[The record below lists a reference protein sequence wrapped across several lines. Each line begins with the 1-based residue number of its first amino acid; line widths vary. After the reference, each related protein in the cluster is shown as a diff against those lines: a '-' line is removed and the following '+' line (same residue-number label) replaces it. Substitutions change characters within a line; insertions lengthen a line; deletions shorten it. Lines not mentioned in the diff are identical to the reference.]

1 MVFPSFSM
9 VFLDASEVV
18 MRCKTWCLDLEENK
32 VAEVYAEQI
41 KDRVLRFG
49 LEHPGSQ
56 ARRSSKG
63 HLIYIYRTV
72 CKCKYIMYI

>member
-1 MVFPSFSM
+1 
-9 VFLDASEVV
+9 

-56 ARRSSKG
+56 ARSKVF
-63 HLIYIYRTV
+63 LDQFDLDS
-72 CKCKYIMYI
+72 K